1 MKLELSFKFSTTD
14 VLDFTHLAA
23 WHESVWT
30 WMSGEP
36 FSPAESYLGGSVG
49 VHQNHVLCA
58 LFDLEL
64 DVILSFQGSQ
74 AAAAGAHSR
83 LTVGGVWGQR
93 AFWVK
98 TKKKEKRKLSSNG
111 TLEKKT
117 DIHDSVCITGV
128 FHKYTPTIN
137 SKGMLFLF
145 WLQAILKLAKQ
156 TYWTITLLTKT
167 HHLATS
173 VVT

>member
-1 MKLELSFKFSTTD
+1 
-14 VLDFTHLAA
+14 
-23 WHESVWT
+23 
-30 WMSGEP
+30 MSGEP

-98 TKKKEKRKLSSNG
+98 TKKKEKESYHLMA
-111 TLEKKT
+111 LWEKKRIYMT
-117 DIHDSVCITGV
+117 RYALLEFFTNIHR
-128 FHKYTPTIN
+128 
-137 SKGMLFLF
+137 L
-145 WLQAILKLAKQ
+145 
-156 TYWTITLLTKT
+156 
-167 HHLATS
+167 
-173 VVT
+173 